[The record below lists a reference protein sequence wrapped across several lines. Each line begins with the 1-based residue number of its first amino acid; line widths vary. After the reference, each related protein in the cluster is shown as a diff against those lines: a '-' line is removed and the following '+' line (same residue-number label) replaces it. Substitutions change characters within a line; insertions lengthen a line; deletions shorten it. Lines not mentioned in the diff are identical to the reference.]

1 VRTQARAL
9 LALALLAACTT
20 LPVPVRSVFHPA
32 DAALSITRVAHGGV
46 ILEMRGTRVVVDP
59 WFHSDL
65 LHRQTEPLGLTP
77 EGLPELQA
85 VLLTHLHADHF
96 DTRALRTLA
105 VRVPEV
111 LARPEL
117 GERLTALGFRRVTPL
132 GWWDTAQVG
141 AITVTA
147 VPAHHAVP
155 ENGYVLEADGVRAYD
170 AGDTRP
176 FAALVDVATRFP
188 ALDVA
193 LLPVGGERLFGLFPR
208 EMGPREAAEAAALL
222 APKRV
227 IPIGYGE
234 SGAPP
239 LRWHANDPVERFRAE
254 CAKRGLS
261 AGQLVVLSPG
271 ESWHYYR

>member
-1 VRTQARAL
+1 MRIRTL
-9 LALALLAACTT
+9 IVLALLTGCTT
-20 LPVPVRSVFHPA
+20 LPVPLRSVYHPA

-46 ILEMRGTRVVVDP
+46 VVEMRGTRVVIDP
-59 WFHSDL
+59 WFHSDIF
-65 LHRQTEPLGLTP
+65 HRQTEPLGLTP

-85 VLLTHLHADHF
+85 VLLTHGHADHF
-96 DTRALRTLA
+96 DERALRTLA
-105 VRVPEV
+105 TKVPEV

-117 GERLTALGFRRVTPL
+117 GERLTALGFRKVTSL
-132 GWWDTAQVG
+132 GWWDTATVG

-147 VPAHHAVP
+147 VPAQHAVP
-155 ENGYVLEADGVRAYD
+155 ENGWVLEADGVRAYA

-193 LLPVGGERLFGLFPR
+193 LLPVGGERLFGLFAR
-208 EMGPREAAEAAALL
+208 EMGPREAAEAAAVL

-234 SGAPP
+234 SGAPL
-239 LRWHANDPVERFRAE
+239 LRWHAHDPIERFRAE
-254 CAKRGLS
+254 CAKRGLT
-261 AGQLVVLSPG
+261 AGQVVVLSPG